1 MDQPL
6 LTEEE
11 MCRVLR
17 ISRDGILRCKRAED
31 PIPHFKVGRRFLY
44 DLEKVL
50 RWAER
55 QAKRAS
61 QDA

>member
-1 MDQPL
+1 MTQQL

-11 MCRVLR
+11 ACRALR

-44 DLEKVL
+44 DLDKVL

-55 QAKRAS
+55 QAKRSS
-61 QDA
+61 Q